1 MTPACTVV
9 RSGSRTFRL
18 ARSRVPFVR
27 HYFVLHAAGEAEA
40 GRDALG
46 AMWRAAYQVARR
58 LAEQY
63 QGDPECFSVLFNGGR
78 TRRRPWPH
86 FHIVVTGSLS
96 EKRRA
101 LVCISLKRLLR
112 WWRWPVLRRLV
123 AGHAPAPGG
132 ALGPVLQLEPDEPTS
147 LTCRRET

>member
-1 MTPACTVV
+1 MTACTMI
-9 RSGSRTFRL
+9 RAGSRTFRL
-18 ARSRVPFVR
+18 ARSHVPFVR
-27 HYFVLHAAGEAEA
+27 HYFVLHAPPGPDGAADA

-58 LAEQY
+58 LAERY

-86 FHIVVTGSLS
+86 FHIVITGSLS

-101 LVCISLKRLLR
+101 MVCISLKRLLR

-123 AGHAPAPGG
+123 APAPAPGG
-132 ALGPVLQLEPDEPTS
+132 ALGPVLQLELDEPRTS
-147 LTCRRET
+147 

>member
-1 MTPACTVV
+1 MTACTMV
-9 RSGSRTFRL
+9 RAGSRTFRL
-18 ARSRVPFVR
+18 ARSRGPFVR
-27 HYFVLHAAGEAEA
+27 HYFVLHAADEAEA

-46 AMWRAAYQVARR
+46 AMWRAAYHVARR

-78 TRRRPWPH
+78 TRKRPWPH
-86 FHIVVTGSLS
+86 FHIVITGSLS

-101 LVCISLKRLLR
+101 MVCISLKRLLR

-123 AGHAPAPGG
+123 APAPAPGG
-132 ALGPVLQLEPDEPTS
+132 ALGPLLQLEPDEPRTS
-147 LTCRRET
+147 LP